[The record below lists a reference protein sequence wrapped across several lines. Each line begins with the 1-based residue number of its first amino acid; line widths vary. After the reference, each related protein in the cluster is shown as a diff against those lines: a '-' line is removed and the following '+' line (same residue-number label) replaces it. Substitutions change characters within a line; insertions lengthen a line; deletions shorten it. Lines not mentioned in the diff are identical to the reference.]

1 MKMPSTLSRLF
12 FLVLAL
18 LAGSAHAQLNE
29 TSIITIPTSPFSFID
44 YLTIIVPAHGCY
56 SPITY
61 SQNLNQAALVAK
73 PVVSVTHPT
82 PVSAGTIDISVSEV
96 DILCGPIVSEGV
108 RYAVPISVGH
118 LHVGAYTINYPTHS
132 LSLDIIVTDAVHVVT
147 PLPGLWAI
155 TSEVNGAPGRGFQV
169 ELHGNTMV
177 LTFYGY
183 DASGKGRFWLASG
196 PYGYNTFSAT
206 LTTYDGGTTFGG
218 AAQSA
223 HDAGTAG
230 TLTVTFTSPTTGTIT
245 LPNESPKAISY
256 FQF

>member
-1 MKMPSTLSRLF
+1 MKKTPHLLK
-12 FLVLAL
+12 VLL
-18 LAGSAHAQLNE
+18 LASVLVSVCAQAQLN
-29 TSIITIPTSPFSFID
+29 SSQIITIPPSPISWLD
-44 YLTIIVPAHGCY
+44 YLTIIVPAHGCRRFL
-56 SPITY
+56 SA
-61 SQNLNQAALVAK
+61 NNQASLASQ
-73 PVVSVTHPT
+73 PTVSVSAPT
-82 PVSAGTIDISVSEV
+82 MVSSGNINITVSETDV
-96 DILCGPIVSEGV
+96 VCDVTAVSESAMF
-108 RYAVPISVGH
+108 AVPISVGR
-118 LHVGAYTINYPTHS
+118 LTPGAYTINYPTHS
-132 LSLDIIVTDAVHVVT
+132 LSLDISVSGNAAQAVA

-196 PYGYNTFSAT
+196 PYGYNTFSGT

-230 TLTVTFTSPTTGTIT
+230 ALAVTFTSPTTGTIT